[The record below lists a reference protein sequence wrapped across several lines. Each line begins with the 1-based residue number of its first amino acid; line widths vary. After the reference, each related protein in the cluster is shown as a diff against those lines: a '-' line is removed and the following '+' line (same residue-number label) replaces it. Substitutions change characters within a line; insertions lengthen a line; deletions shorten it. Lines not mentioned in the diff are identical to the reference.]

1 LTRPS
6 LPIQPR
12 HLLPGLAAF
21 VAAVLVALLG
31 LRASAEHPAV
41 PPAPEGPLEGRV
53 TLRLLGV
60 NDFHGHLEPPQPGV
74 GGAAWLK
81 AHLDAAELP
90 GRTIRVHAGDMVGAT
105 PLLSSWFHDEPSIE
119 TANEIGFDVGTLGNH
134 EFDKGGE
141 ELLRLLHGGRR
152 QGPEALKRDL
162 DGSLVDTSSPDF
174 AGARFPYVAA
184 NTLDRDGTLLLPP
197 FQIVER
203 AGARVGFIGVTTTST
218 PTFVL
223 PRFADR
229 FRFTDISDAVNR
241 WVPELQRRGVDAIVV
256 LAHEGAP
263 TQAGDDSPRAT
274 GTIVDEARQM
284 SDAVDVVIAGH
295 SHSRLDLRI
304 PNASGRGDK
313 LIVEALSYGVA
324 YDRVDLTIDR
334 GLGRV
339 VSKRSAVPETRH
351 AGIAADPTVAALVE
365 RYRRRVAP
373 LADHV
378 LGSAPQQLTR
388 ANGQLAQLAADAQRA
403 FADAD
408 VALVNPGS
416 LRGDVD
422 AGPIPYA
429 ELFAAQAYD
438 HRLLRFEL
446 SGAELE
452 AALAGLGDGV
462 AVAGETSSLD
472 PERRY
477 AVVANELFA
486 TGGAFPAAAIAAARP
501 VGSEVQATARY
512 VEHGFTSLSQ
522 TGNRPVTAGTRRVAK
537 VR

>member
-1 LTRPS
+1 MRPS

-21 VAAVLVALLG
+21 LAAVLVALLG
-31 LRASAEHPAV
+31 LRASADRPAASA
-41 PPAPEGPLEGRV
+41 APQAPREGRV

-60 NDFHGHLEPPQPGV
+60 NDFHGHLEPPKPGL

-105 PLLSSWFHDEPSIE
+105 PLISSWFHDEPTIE
-119 TANEIGFDVGTLGNH
+119 AANEFGFDVGTLGNH
-134 EFDKGGE
+134 EFDEGGK

-152 QGPEALKRDL
+152 QGDGTLKRSL

-184 NTLDRDGTLLLPP
+184 NTLDRDGQLLLPP
-197 FQIVER
+197 YQIVER

-218 PTFVL
+218 PKFVL
-223 PRFADR
+223 SRYAER
-229 FRFTDISDAVNR
+229 FRFTDVSDAVNR

-263 TQAGDDSPRAT
+263 TQSGDDTPRAT

-295 SHSRLDLRI
+295 SHSRLDLRL

-334 GLGRV
+334 AEGEV
-339 VSKRSAVPETRH
+339 VGKRAAIPETGH
-351 AGIAADPTVAALVE
+351 AGIRADEHVAALVE

-378 LGSAPQQLTR
+378 LGSAPQELTR
-388 ANGQLAQLAADAQRA
+388 ANGRLAQLAADAQRA
-403 FADAD
+403 FAATD
-408 VALVNPGS
+408 VALVNSGS
-416 LRGDVD
+416 LRGDLD
-422 AGPIPYA
+422 AGPITYA
-429 ELFAAQAYD
+429 ELFEAQAYD
-438 HRLLRFEL
+438 HRLLCLEL
-446 SGAELE
+446 SGAELD
-452 AALAGLGDGV
+452 ALLRERGDGV
-462 AVAGETSSLD
+462 VAAGVPSSLD
-472 PERRY
+472 ADRRY
-477 AVVANELFA
+477 SVAANELFA
-486 TGGAFPAAAIAAARP
+486 TGGALPGAAVAAARP
-501 VGSEVQATARY
+501 VGTEVQAAAWY
-512 VEHGFTSLSQ
+512 VERRFTSPSQ
-522 TGNRPVTAGTRRVAK
+522 AGNRPVTARVRPAGK
-537 VR
+537 VD